1 MPTRATLEGYFST
14 RSQGTQKEVEVP
26 KVKWEELE
34 MKGWKGTILLRAKV
48 PGGWLMGIVGGGMT
62 FVPDPDHKW
71 DGNSLP

>member
-1 MPTRATLEGYFST
+1 M
-14 RSQGTQKEVEVP
+14 P

-71 DGNSLP
+71 DGDSLP